1 MTVNKKKILFVN
13 DEMRMGGV
21 ARVLNT
27 LMEALPEDQY
37 DIDLLVLHKRG
48 MLLKEVPA
56 NVRILEGSS
65 FFRTVDQSLPALLQE
80 FDIPA
85 VFSKI
90 RLLLYMKTGAIKK
103 KIKEERNRTHLEG
116 YDIEVAAKEGFCTIF
131 TACGTSRKKI
141 NWVLTDYSVC
151 NYSKR
156 HMNLVKWALQYIDL
170 NVADSTQALKAY
182 EDVFHVTNGV
192 ALHNL
197 MDTQRISES
206 LKQPSSIH
214 ENDSLPKVICVARF
228 HPQKAID
235 RLLIASREADAI
247 GLKHHLYLVG
257 GGEEESALKQYVQ
270 DNHMDYVNFCGY
282 MQNPY
287 SAIEAC
293 DLFVLP
299 SLYEGFATVIN
310 ESLIATTPV
319 LTAAVSGTEEQITS
333 KDYGRIVENSQK
345 GLNEGLQN
353 ALKDPSLL
361 RDMKQ
366 KLNSYHYPN
375 DRILKQFLNVLQ

>member
-1 MTVNKKKILFVN
+1 MTVNRKKILFVN

-37 DIDLLVLHKRG
+37 EIDLLVLHKRG

-56 NVRILEGSS
+56 NVHILEGSA
-65 FFRTVDQSLPALLQE
+65 FFQTVDQSLPALLQS

-85 VFSKI
+85 VVSKI
-90 RLLLYMKTGAIKK
+90 RLLLYMKTGLIKK
-103 KIKEERNRTHLEG
+103 KIKEERSRMNLGT

-182 EDVFHVTNGV
+182 EDVFHVTGGV
-192 ALHNL
+192 AIHNL
-197 MDTQRISES
+197 MDMKRIDDA
-206 LKQPSSIH
+206 LKEPSPIH
-214 ENDSLPKVICVARF
+214 EEDGLLKVICVARF

-235 RLLIASREADAI
+235 RLLIASKEADAA

-257 GGEEESALKQYVQ
+257 GGEEEKTLKQYAL
-270 DNHMDYVNFCGY
+270 DNHMDYVTFCGY

-293 DLFVLP
+293 DLFVLT

-310 ESLIATTPV
+310 ESLIASTPV

-333 KDYGRIVENSQK
+333 DHYGWIVENSQK
-345 GLNEGLQN
+345 GINEGLQK
-353 ALKDPSLL
+353 ALKDPSALAE
-361 RDMKQ
+361 MKQ
-366 KLNSYHYPN
+366 QLKNYHYPN
-375 DRILKQFLNVLQ
+375 DRILKQFLDILQ